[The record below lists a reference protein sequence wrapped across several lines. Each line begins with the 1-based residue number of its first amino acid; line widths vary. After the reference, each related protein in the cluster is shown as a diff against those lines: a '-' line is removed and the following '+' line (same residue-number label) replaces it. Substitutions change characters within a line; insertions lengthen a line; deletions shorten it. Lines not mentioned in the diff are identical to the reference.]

1 MKPTCLTL
9 MDVSFRLNA
18 EGIMQKHFKYL
29 ERSKCKMIRYV
40 VSASPPFDQLHDPE
54 YIFVSFLYNNM
65 DSL

>member
-1 MKPTCLTL
+1 
-9 MDVSFRLNA
+9 
-18 EGIMQKHFKYL
+18 MQKHFKYL

-54 YIFVSFLYNNM
+54 YIFVSFLYNNK